1 MNGRSILTFDAFL
14 LVAAVA
20 LVTIGVLFIYSSGV
34 TSAGESVSREWL
46 RQIFWAVSGLLI
58 LLSVSAV
65 DYRRAR
71 DISLYAY
78 GVLMLAL
85 LVTLAVG
92 RVVNGARSWLGIGSF
107 GVQPSEFA
115 KIATILLL
123 ARYLES
129 QGERISSLPR
139 FLTAFLIALVP
150 FGLIMLQPD
159 LGTAVV
165 FIPVFLV
172 MAFVAGADLR
182 HVFFIVLAGGL
193 LVVFTVLP
201 SWEHYIHGQEVPAL
215 AVLRDPRLLRLV
227 LAGGVA
233 ILALSVAGY
242 LAMRK
247 SYFYWIA
254 FAALAFSG
262 ALAGSSIGR
271 SVLKDYQLMR
281 LIVFM
286 DPYVDPLGAGWNIIQ
301 SVTAVGSGGIVGK
314 GWLEGTQS
322 HFQYLP
328 QQSTDF
334 IFSIL
339 SEEWG
344 FVGALAVFALFAV
357 ILTRGV
363 IITTHAKDR
372 FASLTAVGVL
382 TMVFFHFAVNVGM
395 AIGVMPITGIP
406 LFFLSYGGSSLW
418 TALIGIGLLMS
429 IYQHRYRY

>member
-20 LVTIGVLFIYSSGV
+20 LVTVGVLFIYSSGV
-34 TSAGESVSREWL
+34 TSAGDSVSREWL

-58 LLSVSAV
+58 LLAVSAV

-71 DISLYAY
+71 DVSVYAY
-78 GVLMLAL
+78 GALMLTLILTL
-85 LVTLAVG
+85 LVG
-92 RVVNGARSWLGIGSF
+92 RVVNGARSWLGIASF

-123 ARYLES
+123 ARYLETIG
-129 QGERISSLPR
+129 QRIRSVSG

-165 FIPVFLV
+165 YIPIFLV
-172 MAFVAGADLR
+172 MAFVAGADVR

-201 SWEHYIHGQEVPAL
+201 AWEHYIHGQEVPAL
-215 AVLRDPRLLRLV
+215 AILRDYRIMRLV
-227 LAGGVA
+227 LAGGALV
-233 ILALSVAGY
+233 LVLSVTGF
-242 LAMRK
+242 LTMHK
-247 SYFYWIA
+247 PYFYWIA
-254 FAALAFSG
+254 FAALAFTG
-262 ALAGSSIGR
+262 ALAGSYIGR

-344 FVGALAVFALFAV
+344 FLGALAVFALFAV

-363 IITTHAKDR
+363 VITTHAKDR
-372 FASLTAVGVL
+372 FASLAAVGVL
-382 TMVFFHFAVNVGM
+382 TMIFFHFAVNVGM

>member
-1 MNGRSILTFDAFL
+1 MTGRSVLTFDAFL
-14 LVAAVA
+14 LVATIV
-20 LVTIGVLFIYSSGV
+20 LVVIGVLFIYSSGV
-34 TSAGESVSREWL
+34 TSDGDSVSREWI
-46 RQIFWAVSGLLI
+46 RQIVWAGTGIVL
-58 LLSVSAV
+58 LLSVSAI

-71 DISLYAY
+71 DAAVYVY
-78 GVLMLAL
+78 GGLMLILILTL
-85 LVTLAVG
+85 LVG
-92 RVVNGARSWLGIGSF
+92 RVVNGARSWLGIGQF

-123 ARYLES
+123 ARFLES
-129 QGERISSLPR
+129 RGEQIKRASS
-139 FLTAFLIALVP
+139 FLMTSLIAAIP
-150 FGLIMLQPD
+150 FGLVILQPD

-172 MAFVAGADLR
+172 MAFVAGADIR
-182 HVFFIVLAGGL
+182 HILFLVLAGGL
-193 LVVFTVLP
+193 LVIFTVLP
-201 SWEHYIHGQEVPAL
+201 AWEHYIHGQEVPAL
-215 AVLRDPRLLRLV
+215 AVLRQERLMRLV
-227 LAGGVA
+227 LAGALVILGLA
-233 ILALSVAGY
+233 ITGLFTL
-242 LAMRK
+242 K
-247 SYFYWIA
+247 KTYFYWIA
-254 FAALAFSG
+254 FVALAFAG
-262 ALAGSSIGR
+262 ALGGSAVAR
-271 SVLKDYQLMR
+271 TVLQNYQLMR

-314 GWLEGTQS
+314 GWLGGTQS

-344 FVGALAVFALFAV
+344 FIGALAVFALFAV

-382 TMVFFHFAVNVGM
+382 TMLFFHFTVNVGM